1 MQVAR
6 SVKQEAHASKSAQEL
21 VESPDFKALVAR
33 RWTVSLVLLVL
44 LFASYYGFILL
55 VGARP
60 DLVKQKIGAVT
71 TVGIPLGVASI
82 VAAWI
87 LTGFYVWWANRK
99 YDPEVE
105 RLKRQLAP

>member
-1 MQVAR
+1 MQPAR
-6 SVKQEAHASKSAQEL
+6 PLQPEAPGTRTAQQL
-21 VESPDFKALVAR
+21 VESPEFRALVSK
-33 RWTVSLVLLVL
+33 RWAVSLVLLGL
-44 LFASYYGFILL
+44 LFVAYYGYILL

-60 DLVKQKIGAVT
+60 DLLKQKIGAVT

-87 LTGFYVWWANRK
+87 LTGAYVWWANRK